1 MRLHISLCFFSQE
14 KYKKEV
20 FFSQNVFM
28 DMALDISELKIT
40 ETQVNVC

>member
-1 MRLHISLCFFSQE
+1 MHISLCFFPQE

-28 DMALDISELKIT
+28 EMPLDISELKIT
-40 ETQVNVC
+40 EMKVNVC